1 MTKILYTIN
10 FLTNGGP
17 TRVLENIIKGLNS
30 NEFDIYILTL
40 INENDKEIV
49 DKLTKKG
56 IKIISLNYDK
66 SLKEIIKHKKDI
78 INKIN
83 EINPNVIH
91 THGIVSTIILYNNKI
106 SAKKI
111 TTIHNSIFEDYK
123 YTYGKWKGTIYAYI
137 HILAL
142 KKFDEVICCSKTS
155 YEVLKKHVKRAKYIR
170 NGIDIEN
177 KKNDENIRAKIRKDL
192 DIRDDAIVYVYGG
205 VINSRKR
212 VTELVELFN
221 GELSNNEYLIIV
233 GDGVLREEA
242 ENAKKNNNIIFTGFK
257 TNIIDYFQASDI
269 YVSYS
274 SSEGFSIS
282 VIEALECG
290 LLLFLSDIPSHKECF
305 EIDNNYY
312 LGETFNKEDLIEKKE
327 KIIKNIIYNRDKIK
341 EFKYKYLSSKAM
353 SSQYKKYY

>member
-40 INENDKEIV
+40 INENNKEIV

-56 IKIISLNYDK
+56 IKIISLNYTK
-66 SLKEIIKHKKDI
+66 SLKEIMKNRNNI

-83 EINPNVIH
+83 EINPDIIH
-91 THGIVSTIILYNNKI
+91 THGIVSTIILYSNKI
-106 SAKKI
+106 NAKRI
-111 TTIHNSIFEDYK
+111 TTVHNSIFEDYK
-123 YTYGKWKGTIYAYI
+123 HTYGKFRGIVYAYI
-137 HILAL
+137 HIFAL

-155 YEVLKKHVKRAKYIR
+155 YEVLKKYVKKAKYIR

-177 KKNDENIRAKIRKDL
+177 KKDDIDTRKKVRKELKIKN
-192 DIRDDAIVYVYGG
+192 DAIVYIYGG

-212 VTELVELFN
+212 VIELVEFFN
-221 GELSNNEYLIIV
+221 STLTNNEYLIIV
-233 GDGVLREEA
+233 GDGELKNEA
-242 ENAKKNNNIIFTGFK
+242 ENVKKNNNIIFTGFK

-282 VIEALECG
+282 VIEALECE

-305 EIDNNYY
+305 EIDSNYY
-312 LGETFNKEDLIEKKE
+312 LGEIFNKENFAQKKDE
-327 KIIKNIIYNRDKIK
+327 ITKNVTYNKDYIK
-341 EFKYKYLSSKAM
+341 EFKYKYLSSEAM
-353 SSQYKKYY
+353 ANQYIKYY